1 MNDARYVIT
10 LVHGTWARKATWIQ
24 PNSVLA
30 KALHER
36 LGQDIKIFQLIWSGR
51 NSPAARSVASERL
64 KKKIALR
71 LNDHPTARHYIV
83 CHSHGGN
90 IALGAV
96 AGNELENKIDGIVC
110 LATPFLLARERDFGI
125 NPAIILGS
133 AIVVAVLI
141 LTLGVGAVWPS
152 VWANWNVVWLFQIV
166 MFVFAFFLAYSWLR
180 FAHKLRK
187 ELTPAQVGD
196 PSRFL
201 IIRSPADEASGGLV
215 LSQFLSWI
223 TVRIYLWLESL
234 FQRFKAAVTRFAER
248 KWIVT
253 ATAATALV
261 ALAGFVIAI
270 SGPVDPASWL
280 GTATK
285 IAIIVSTLFASAA
298 IILLIPK
305 YGVDGATAILR
316 LLVSLMVW
324 PMILLLS
331 VLLLPFG
338 WRIALANVL
347 LDVTAETTPV
357 GSSWNVHLVLP
368 ESRDHPGDEMHS
380 IPLMHSIIY
389 ENPSVLKI
397 VCDWIAKGQEDQ
409 SASS

>member
-10 LVHGTWARKATWIQ
+10 LVHGTWARKSTWIQ
-24 PNSVLA
+24 PNSMLA
-30 KALHER
+30 KALRGR
-36 LGQDIKIFQLIWSGR
+36 LGQDTEIFRRIWSGR
-51 NSPAARSVASERL
+51 NSPTARSVATERL
-64 KKKIALR
+64 KKKLAMR
-71 LNDHPTARHYIV
+71 LKDSPKAHHYII
-83 CHSHGGN
+83 CHSHAGN

-96 AGNELENKIDGIVC
+96 AGNDLENKIDGIVC

-125 NPAIILGS
+125 NPAVILGS
-133 AIVVAVLI
+133 AIVVAVLL
-141 LTLGVGAVWPS
+141 LTLGISAVWPGLWDNS
-152 VWANWNVVWLFQIV
+152 IGLWLFQAA
-166 MFVFAFFLAYSWLR
+166 MFVFAFLLASLWLR
-180 FAHKLRK
+180 FAYKLRK
-187 ELTPAQVGD
+187 ELTPAQVSD

-201 IIRSPADEASGGLV
+201 IIRSPADEASGALV

-223 TVRIYLWLESL
+223 TVRIYLYFENLL
-234 FQRFKAAVTRFAER
+234 QRFKAALTGFAER
-248 KWIVT
+248 KWIV
-253 ATAATALV
+253 ATVVAAALV
-261 ALAGFVIAI
+261 AFAGSVIAI

-280 GTATK
+280 GTAAK
-285 IAIIVSTLFASAA
+285 SGIVVSILIAGEALILF
-298 IILLIPK
+298 IPK
-305 YGVDGATAILR
+305 YGVDWATASLR
-316 LLVSLMVW
+316 FVISLMVW

-331 VLLLPFG
+331 VFLFLPFG

-368 ESRDHPGDEMHS
+368 ESKEPGDEIHN

-397 VCDWIAKGQEDQ
+397 VCDWIAKGREDQ